1 MQLNCHRIKINPTF
15 TSDLKTSTMKN
26 QLIKEL
32 KEMMKQGKGYLTVRD
47 FIKDFEL
54 TNASVSELQVES
66 TSWTLTI
73 VTGHKYEYFTGL
85 NFGW

>member
-1 MQLNCHRIKINPTF
+1 
-15 TSDLKTSTMKN
+15 MKK

-54 TNASVSELQVES
+54 TNGR
-66 TSWTLTI
+66 I
-73 VTGHKYEYFTGL
+73 VTGKQIGRAHV
-85 NFGW
+85 